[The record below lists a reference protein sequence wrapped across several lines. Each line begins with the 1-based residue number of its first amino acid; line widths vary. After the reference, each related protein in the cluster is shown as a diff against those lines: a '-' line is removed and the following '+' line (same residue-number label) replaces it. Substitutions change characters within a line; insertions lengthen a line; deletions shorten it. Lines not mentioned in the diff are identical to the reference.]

1 MNVCVGDIIKLENN
15 QFVAVRGR
23 CPSRPTGLSPPPF
36 FLGGGPNFQIPFTS
50 ENPVYSE
57 LRLEPKIHLHRN
69 TMYFCRKSNI
79 Q

>member
-36 FLGGGPNFQIPFTS
+36 FFGGGA
-50 ENPVYSE
+50 E
-57 LRLEPKIHLHRN
+57 RN
-69 TMYFCRKSNI
+69 VSFLLTVAS
-79 Q
+79 

>member
-1 MNVCVGDIIKLENN
+1 MHRTVLPKEE
-15 QFVAVRGR
+15 
-23 CPSRPTGLSPPPF
+23 LSDLLPF